1 MKVFTHTLPHVI
13 LRNFL
18 SPELVNFLLVVIGI
32 IIGNPNEL
40 RVIKSEAFVEMKDI
54 KLSMTRFYSY
64 TVLGKQQ
71 YCYCSCNKITFFVL
85 GQYFHTTI
93 NFKTFLGHINIIQ
106 SLKPNPFISHIFYAS
121 HFSHSFSSHKPH
133 RRWLNQIN
141 NVFLLS

>member
-32 IIGNPNEL
+32 IIGNLNEL
-40 RVIKSEAFVEMKDI
+40 RVIKSEAFVEVKDI

-71 YCYCSCNKITFFVL
+71 YCYWSCNKITFFCARAIFSYDNQFQDIS
-85 GQYFHTTI
+85 GAHKHNTIAQTQPFHQSYI
-93 NFKTFLGHINIIQ
+93 LRFSFFSFL
-106 SLKPNPFISHIFYAS
+106 
-121 HFSHSFSSHKPH
+121 
-133 RRWLNQIN
+133 
-141 NVFLLS
+141 FLA